1 MLHVSWTEWKNLF
14 SLEVYCRTAK
24 LQVEGLVRSYGPQ
37 RLRIYRWVPSSARPS
52 SRRSPTRTR
61 TSRGRPS
68 GSTSPDQR
76 VLGELADVSSPEDVE
91 RLVRTAVT
99 GLDELTILVSN
110 AGVYG
115 PKGTIHTVSWA
126 EWARAIEINLFGSV
140 LPARALAGRFARRGY
155 GKIMQLSG
163 GGATKPMPSDSA
175 PMRHPRPQSCDLP
188 RRWPASFSSMASTS
202 TRSRPGALNT
212 RMLDEVLEA
221 GPHRIEPAYYE
232 RALQQQ
238 KSGGVPLA
246 RGAALAVFLGSAGSD
261 GISGKLISAVWD
273 PWTEL
278 SEHRDDLSGD
288 VYTLRRI
295 IPADRGLGWGDA

>member
-1 MLHVSWTEWKNLF
+1 M
-14 SLEVYCRTAK
+14 
-24 LQVEGLVRSYGPQ
+24 
-37 RLRIYRWVPSSARPS
+37 SA
-52 SRRSPTRTR
+52 
-61 TSRGRPS
+61 
-68 GSTSPDQR
+68 
-76 VLGELADVSSPEDVE
+76 LG
-91 RLVRTAVT
+91 
-99 GLDELTILVSN
+99 GITILVSN
-110 AGVYG
+110 AGVQG
-115 PKGTIHTVSWA
+115 PKGALEAVDWR
-126 EWARAIEINLFGSV
+126 EWVRTIEINLLGSV
-140 LPARALAGRFARRGY
+140 LVARSLIEHFKQRGY
-155 GKIMQLSG
+155 GKIVQLSG
-163 GGATKPMPSDSA
+163 GGATAPMPSLSA
-175 PMRHPRPQSCDLP
+175 YA
-188 RRWPASFSSMASTS
+188 ASKSAVVRFAETLAVEL
-202 TRSRPGALNT
+202 RGHGVDVNALAPGALNT